1 MGSIVTTVVSV
12 DWDPVDKLLAGFI
25 EVAVSVGGLGVVG
38 VDCAQVLEVQTSQA
52 AKPIEASAKV
62 LAFIL
67 SVCMGKLYGFYQR
80 KRFKRAEHTPGV
92 SNEPDCRS
100 IAGVLSRWKNV
111 GRGGLKIKPA

>member
-1 MGSIVTTVVSV
+1 MGSIVTTVASV
-12 DWDPVDKLLAGFI
+12 DWDPDGELFAGLI
-25 EVAVSVGGLGVVG
+25 EVAVSVGGLGAVG
-38 VDCAQVLEVQTSQA
+38 DDWAQALEAQTRQA

-92 SNEPDCRS
+92 SNGPDCRS

>member
-1 MGSIVTTVVSV
+1 M
-12 DWDPVDKLLAGFI
+12 D
-25 EVAVSVGGLGVVG
+25 VAVRVGGLGAVG
-38 VDCAQVLEVQTSQA
+38 GDCPHALEVQTRQA
-52 AKPIEASAKV
+52 AMPIEASAKV

-67 SVCMGKLYGFYQR
+67 SICMGKLYGFYQR
-80 KRFKRAEHTPGV
+80 KRFKRAEHTPVV